1 MQTTQPIVVILV
13 SIILPFFNEAEGIP
27 LFFERL
33 DNAISNIPDCRFE
46 LICINDGSR
55 DRTLPALEFAKKRY
69 PAITIIDFTRNFG
82 KEAALTAGLEFAA
95 GDAVIIM
102 DSDLQHPPEL
112 IPAFIQ
118 KWRSGVP
125 VVLAKRNS
133 RSTES
138 VLYRLLAG
146 MFYRLHNNISN
157 IKIPTNTGDF
167 RLIDRQVCDALKR
180 LPESHRFMKGL
191 FAWVGYE
198 YELVEYDVAPRA
210 HGRTSFNK
218 WKSLNFALEGI
229 TGFSTVPL
237 RVWTY
242 AGLLVTAVGFF
253 YACWVI
259 LRAIFL
265 GIDTPGYVTLLTTV
279 VFFGGLQLIGIGV
292 LGEYIGRIYIETKNR
307 PIYLVKKIIK

>member
-1 MQTTQPIVVILV
+1 MQTPQPSAVKTV

-27 LFFERL
+27 FFFERL
-33 DNAISNIPDCRFE
+33 DNVISNISDCRFE

-55 DRTLPALEFAKKRY
+55 DMTFSALETAKKLY

-82 KEAALTAGLEFAA
+82 KEAALTAGLEFSA

-102 DSDLQHPPEL
+102 DTDLQHPPEL
-112 IPAFIQ
+112 IPEFIR
-118 KWRSGVP
+118 KWRTGVQ

-138 VLYRLLAG
+138 ALYRFLAET
-146 MFYRLHNNISN
+146 FYRLHNNISDV
-157 IKIPTNTGDF
+157 KIPSNTGDF
-167 RLIDRQVCDALKR
+167 RLIDRQVCDALNR
-180 LPESHRFMKGL
+180 LPESRRFMKGL

-198 YELVEYDVAPRA
+198 HEVVEYEITARA
-210 HGRTSFNK
+210 YGRTSFNK
-218 WKSLNFALEGI
+218 WKSWNFAIEGI
-229 TGFSTVPL
+229 TSFSTVPL
-237 RVWTY
+237 RLWTY

-253 YACWVI
+253 YASWI
-259 LRAIFL
+259 IMRAILF
-265 GIDTPGYVTLLTTV
+265 GVDTPGYVTLLTTV

-307 PIYLVKKIIK
+307 PIYLVKKIVK

>member
-1 MQTTQPIVVILV
+1 MQTTQPIVVMTI
-13 SIILPFFNEAEGIP
+13 SIVLPFFNEAEGSS

-33 DNAISNIPDCRFE
+33 DNVISNIPDCQFE
-46 LICINDGSR
+46 LICINDGSQ
-55 DRTLPALEFAKKRY
+55 DRTLSALESAKKRY

-102 DSDLQHPPEL
+102 DTDLQHPPEL
-112 IPAFIQ
+112 IPEFIR

-146 MFYRLHNNISN
+146 IFYRLHNNISN
-157 IKIPTNTGDF
+157 IEIPSNTGDF
-167 RLIDRQVCDALKR
+167 RLIDRQVCDAMKR
-180 LPESHRFMKGL
+180 LPESRRFMKGL

-229 TGFSTVPL
+229 TSFSTIPL

-242 AGLLVTAVGFF
+242 AGLMVTAVGFF

-259 LRAIFL
+259 LRALFF